1 MVIYNRIQIVVMA
14 LAALL
19 FPVGICSCSS
29 SGDIPDEESVREE
42 ILLEAGVPDVEQ
54 YITGPT
60 RGVVSGGSEFK
71 AGICGWETSQAP
83 SYAASPTWHTRFT
96 AKALPQV
103 ADIALETRQTYHPS
117 SSVKTY
123 MKAWYP
129 DGKLEN
135 GRVDFSLCKENL
147 GNSTLDILLAR
158 EINGSKA
165 DRFGKALKFEH
176 LTTQLI
182 FKVKEGE
189 GLAPGTHI
197 NKIEIKNAKVPYALE
212 LSNDKL
218 ISREATL
225 PVPGIDG
232 KTVIGT
238 TPAGDKVG
246 QPVMIEAPQ
255 GKSVTL
261 RVTTSTA
268 VFENITVTID
278 KDANFLP
285 GKAYEITLTFNQRE
299 VEIGTSVT
307 NWAGGTGSGTV
318 I

>member
-1 MVIYNRIQIVVMA
+1 MVMT
-14 LAALL
+14 LAALSL
-19 FPVGICSCSS
+19 PAGICSCSS
-29 SGDIPDEESVREE
+29 SGDIPDEENVREE
-42 ILLEAGVPDVEQ
+42 ILLEAGVPEVEQ
-54 YITGPT
+54 QIAGST
-60 RGVVSGGSEFK
+60 RGVVSGGAEFK
-71 AGICGWETSQAP
+71 AGICGWESAEAP
-83 SYAASPTWHTRFT
+83 VYAASPTWQTRFS

-103 ADIALETRQTYHPS
+103 ADVALETRQTYNPS

-135 GRVDFSLCKENL
+135 GRVDFTLCKENL

-182 FKVKEGE
+182 FKVKKGE
-189 GLAPGTHI
+189 GLAPATRI

-212 LSNDKL
+212 LANDKL

-225 PVPGIDG
+225 SVPGIDG
-232 KTVIGT
+232 KIVIGT
-238 TPAGDKVG
+238 TAAGDKVG

-268 VFENITVTID
+268 VFENVTVTID

-299 VEIGTSVT
+299 VEIGASVT